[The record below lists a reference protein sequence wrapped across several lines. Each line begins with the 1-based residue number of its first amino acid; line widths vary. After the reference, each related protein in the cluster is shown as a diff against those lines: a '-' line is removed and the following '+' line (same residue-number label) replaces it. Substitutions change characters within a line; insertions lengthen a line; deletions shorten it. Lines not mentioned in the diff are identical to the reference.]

1 MEVVGLLYYY
11 VHRSI
16 ITLKRKSDFFL
27 AKQMI
32 LIFVPL
38 LPLFAT
44 AQIFHSGEFQNGK
57 QRIIY
62 SLHFEL
68 S

>member
-1 MEVVGLLYYY
+1 MEAVGLYYY

-16 ITLKRKSDFFL
+16 ITPKRTSDFL

-32 LIFVPL
+32 LIFVP